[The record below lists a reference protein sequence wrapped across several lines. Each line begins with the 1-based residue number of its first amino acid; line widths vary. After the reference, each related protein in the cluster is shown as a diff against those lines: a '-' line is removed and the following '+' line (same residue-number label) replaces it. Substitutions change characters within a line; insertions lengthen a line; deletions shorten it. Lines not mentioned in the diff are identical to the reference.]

1 MLDIRLVREAPEK
14 VRENLRRRGMP
25 EKISELDRLLQLDAD
40 WRKEQAEADR
50 LRKRRNEITQMIA
63 AARKKGQD
71 VSALL
76 KEAEGI
82 PEQIKTIEVR
92 VDDYKQQ
99 TDQILLNLPN
109 LVHESVPV
117 GKDENDNVEVKKW
130 GTIPT
135 FHFKPLDHID
145 LGLKHDLIDV
155 ERAGRV
161 AGARFYYLRDDL
173 VKLNIA
179 LIHYGLDFIATKGF
193 QLFQPPYLLHRNVI
207 AGAVALADFE
217 EVIYKVE
224 GEDLY
229 LLATAEH
236 ALLAFHAD
244 EIIDGTKL
252 PLYYAGVSP
261 CFRKEAGAHG
271 RDTKGIFRVHQ
282 FEKVEQFIYSRPDD
296 SWSLHEELLRNLE
309 EFWQSLKMPYRVV
322 NVCTGDLGTVAAKKY
337 DLEAWLPG
345 QGKYREMASCSNC
358 TSYQAVRSRI
368 RYREKPS
375 EPTKYLHTLNSTLV
389 ATERAIVAILENY
402 QKPDGTVQI
411 PEVLKKY
418 MGGQEAIPGRRVVT
432 IAREGTVQK
441 TRLTSSDLNLEKSNR
456 PTD

>member
-1 MLDIRLVREAPEK
+1 MLDIRQVRESPEK
-14 VRENLRRRGMP
+14 VRENLRHRGMP
-25 EKISELDRLLQLDAD
+25 EKIGELDRLLQLDAD

-76 KEAEGI
+76 KEAESI
-82 PEQIKTIEVR
+82 PEQIKTIEGR
-92 VDDYKQQ
+92 ADNFKQQ
-99 TDQILLNLPN
+99 ADQILLNLPN

-130 GTIPT
+130 GTIPS

-155 ERAGRV
+155 EKAGRV

-179 LIHYGLDFIATKGF
+179 LIHYGLDFIASKGF
-193 QLFQPPYLLHRNVI
+193 QLLQPPYLLHRNVV

-217 EVIYKVE
+217 DVIYKIE

-229 LLATAEH
+229 LLATSEH
-236 ALLAFHAD
+236 ALLAFHMD
-244 EIIDGTKL
+244 EIIDGGKL
-252 PLYYAGVSP
+252 PIYYSGVSP
-261 CFRKEAGAHG
+261 NFRKEAGAHG

-282 FEKVEQFIYSRPDD
+282 FEKVEQFIYSRPED
-296 SWSLHEELLRNLE
+296 SWNLHEELLRNLE
-309 EFWQSLKMPYRVV
+309 EFWQTLKMPYRIV

-368 RYREKPS
+368 RYREKPN

-389 ATERAIVAILENY
+389 ATERAIVAILENN
-402 QKPDGTVQI
+402 QKQDGTIQI
-411 PEVLKKY
+411 PEVLRKY
-418 MGGQEAIPGRRVVT
+418 MSGQETIPGPRVAKV
-432 IAREGTVQK
+432 
-441 TRLTSSDLNLEKSNR
+441 SHLEKLSSKHA
-456 PTD
+456 